1 MRNGITRTAVWP
13 SGAEAEGEDSCILSL
28 GLVFY
33 RPFTVVCM

>member
-13 SGAEAEGEDSCILSL
+13 SGAEGEDSCILSL
-28 GLVFY
+28 GLVSY